1 MRLFEEE
8 SSRRLLLPFSSPA
21 FSSYYSPTPSLS
33 NLPTVLLTLKRPAFK
48 VARKRRKGACT
59 KYIQRGLTSRFLS
72 QQGYAPA
79 RGQLRARSQRR
90 KTRYDLVPA
99 GRSPH
104 GARSS
109 LVITKLPLWK
119 IRSSRPRAC
128 FSLFSFLHRRRY
140 PSSSTFR
147 DRPPTVR
154 PSLPPSRSPFS
165 LDVIAKSATHYP
177 ILPPENQPAR
187 YHLSLS
193 FSLSPYAE
201 HTSSY
206 SSSVFIPSR
215 FVLPPTATPRPRRL
229 AQVTAIGNFNA
240 RPVSLAE
247 RLHPA
252 ERLSRRGVA
261 SHNRCPNSGSTFY
274 TCLPLRRWSSLYH
287 ELDIVHRNLF
297 RNYIF
302 IPILSLH
309 GIGVLLLKCFNIFFL
324 LLY

>member
-1 MRLFEEE
+1 MYEIYTTR
-8 SSRRLLLPFSSPA
+8 P
-21 FSSYYSPTPSLS
+21 Y
-33 NLPTVLLTLKRPAFK
+33 LKILIA
-48 VARKRRKGACT
+48 A
-59 KYIQRGLTSRFLS
+59 GLC
-72 QQGYAPA
+72 P
-79 RGQLRARSQRR
+79 RARSTSRAQSKKKNAIRSR
-90 KTRYDLVPA
+90 SGRQVAP
-99 GRSPH
+99 RSPFLSRNYEIASLKDPLLASACLFLSIFFSSSASLPIVIH
-104 GARSS
+104 LSRSS
-109 LVITKLPLWK
+109 
-119 IRSSRPRAC
+119 S
-128 FSLFSFLHRRRY
+128 H
-140 PSSSTFR
+140 
-147 DRPPTVR
+147 R

-215 FVLPPTATPRPRRL
+215 FVLPPTATSRPRRL

-261 SHNRCPNSGSTFY
+261 SHNRCPNSGSTFS

-287 ELDIVHRNLF
+287 ELNIVHRNLF
-297 RNYIF
+297 RNYIS